1 MLTLQVTPQLAPNSL
16 QVQTETRETY
26 KLPNPLETFL
36 LVMIGHLITIQISDS
51 DTVYMWNINKI
62 KVSLFEIQERNR
74 FMNSYYIKADGWL
87 KHFEHKLPRAIL
99 LALAREEICSQMSLK
114 RLQSSIDFELLYQ
127 DTMEL
132 LSLTYNKN
140 AYEIDRYL
148 RDKWGERGFHF
159 Y

>member
-1 MLTLQVTPQLAPNSL
+1 MVFCSIATHTP
-16 QVQTETRETY
+16 
-26 KLPNPLETFL
+26 
-36 LVMIGHLITIQISDS
+36 
-51 DTVYMWNINKI
+51 
-62 KVSLFEIQERNR
+62 
-74 FMNSYYIKADGWL
+74 YIEADGWL

-99 LALAREEICSQMSLK
+99 LALESEEICSQMNLE

-132 LSLTYNKN
+132 LGLTYSKN

-148 RDKWGERGFHF
+148 RDKWGESGFHF